1 MEDLTKDELLELVG
15 SCSANGLSEQSVE
28 QWPEELRVLFEV
40 AVKTP
45 DEAEAFAQQLVQN
58 QNLDQM
64 LADVMTEVTVPS
76 DLGIRVVAALPLAT
90 ESIDDTEL
98 LHARLSEVRD
108 THGVDQRRRRSSLQ
122 IVTAL
127 AVMIFGL
134 ALWPLVAPD
143 SSGDIDVVQ
152 VKQSVEPW
160 IAELDQND
168 SWDELS
174 GEATAIAG
182 TLQQSLPLGTKV
194 RSTTVGDGQ
203 LVLDFSSPRNGKV
216 VVFILSQSDEE
227 VSTPD
232 FEVLQVSGPFAV
244 AMGRVGNLQVV
255 IVTNESMK
263 RIRDF
268 LPG

>member
-1 MEDLTKDELLELVG
+1 MEQFTKDDLLELVG
-15 SCSANGLSEQSVE
+15 LRAADGLSEHDVA
-28 QWPEELRVLFEV
+28 QWPEELRVLYELV
-40 AVKTP
+40 VTTP

-76 DLGIRVVAALPLAT
+76 DLGSRVMAALPLAT
-90 ESIDDTEL
+90 ETIDDGEL

-108 THGVDQRRRRSSLQ
+108 TRGVDERRRRSSLQ

-127 AVMIFGL
+127 AVMIFGF

-143 SSGDIDVVQ
+143 STGDIDIVQ
-152 VKQSVEPW
+152 VKQSIEPW

-174 GEATAIAG
+174 GEAITIAG
-182 TLQQSLPLGTKV
+182 TLQQHLPLGTKV

-216 VVFILSQSDEE
+216 VVFILRQNAEE
-227 VSTPD
+227 SSTSD
-232 FEVLQVSGPFAV
+232 FEVLQVSGPFAA
-244 AMGRVGNLQVV
+244 AMGRVGDLQIL

-263 RIRDF
+263 RIKDF

>member
-1 MEDLTKDELLELVG
+1 MEQFTKDDLIELMG
-15 SCSANGLSEQSVE
+15 QWSADGLSEHDVT
-28 QWPEELRVLFEV
+28 QWPEELRVLYGLV
-40 AVKTP
+40 VTTP
-45 DEAEAFAQQLVQN
+45 GEAEAFAQQLVQN

-76 DLGIRVVAALPLAT
+76 DLGSRVVAALPLAT
-90 ESIDDTEL
+90 ESIDDAEL

-143 SSGDIDVVQ
+143 LTEDIDVVQ
-152 VKQSVEPW
+152 VKQSIEPW
-160 IAELDQND
+160 VTELDQND

-174 GEATAIAG
+174 GKTLAIAG
-182 TLQQSLPLGTKV
+182 TLQQYLPLGTKV

-216 VVFILSQSDEE
+216 VIFILRQNAEE
-227 VSTPD
+227 FSTPD
-232 FEVLQVSGPFAV
+232 FDVLQVSGPFAA
-244 AMGRVGNLQVV
+244 AMGRVGDLQIL

-263 RIRDF
+263 RIKDF